1 MAFRGDDAS
10 VLDSI
15 DEDWANFQLPDVP
28 GSEGGDDEDSKG
40 IHGKGRGKARRAGGR
55 AGVVKLAKAKAAKP
69 VKCRGCRKKVQG
81 DEIALNFPGCWGCKR
96 ALDNLYKLACK
107 QGEEARKFVS
117 EARVCE
123 EACFDLVQNYMAKCP
138 ENAVCAGRRRGTW
151 NLLQYIETV
160 KASSGLLKD
169 QVGEFMS
176 KAVYMEFAPTARGG
190 QKSASE
196 AEAQWADWALRVRTA
211 TGPGRFSSNLGG
223 CQGPSHLEAAV
234 HARERCL
241 AAGRE
246 QEESDGPGRGQV
258 PVGVVEQARLGNQH
272 GILSSR
278 SGFSHQRRSCFH

>member
-28 GSEGGDDEDSKG
+28 GSEGGDDENSKG

-81 DEIALNFPGCWGCKR
+81 DEIALTFPGCWGCKR

-196 AEAQWADWALRVRTA
+196 AEAQLDAPGAEPRRGGARAVLFESGWVSRT
-211 TGPGRFSSNLGG
+211 FSLGG
-223 CQGPSHLEAAV
+223 SSTCTRKVSRC
-234 HARERCL
+234 RER
-241 AAGRE
+241 
-246 QEESDGPGRGQV
+246 
-258 PVGVVEQARLGNQH
+258 ARRKRRTRTWTSTG
-272 GILSSR
+272 
-278 SGFSHQRRSCFH
+278 RSC